1 MSTQSKSKAEQFME
15 SPLVAWAETF
25 DDYDTVHT
33 CEDLADGILLHKIM
47 QTV

>member
-1 MSTQSKSKAEQFME
+1 MAPHYTAVLFLL
-15 SPLVAWAETF
+15 SPPQAETF